1 MRKICFQLEI
11 FRLKNQDGEQRR
23 IQAKPVLPGA
33 NCDLTAA
40 TGGAAEPILFSYS
53 QTHEFFTSPSQSSRD
68 SCWLASSSHPPKYT
82 TLAPERS
89 PRPWRPRCLLP
100 FHPRGHS
107 SITECSSKPPGKYY
121 RSHFPSRSPAGKHF
135 KSCMTSNQ
143 QTQSLPICT
152 FCRTTIVLKSQITP
166 IISPP

>member
-1 MRKICFQLEI
+1 MEKKKNLFSARKCPIEYPK
-11 FRLKNQDGEQRR
+11 R
-23 IQAKPVLPGA
+23 GA
-33 NCDLTAA
+33 NRAPTAA
-40 TGGAAEPILFSYS
+40 TGAAAKPILFSHS
-53 QTHEFFTSPSQSSRD
+53 QTHEFFTSPRD
-68 SCWLASSSHPPKYT
+68 PCRLASSSHPPKHT

-89 PRPWRPRCLLP
+89 PRPRRPRCLLL

-121 RSHFPSRSPAGKHF
+121 RSHFPSRGPAGEHL

-152 FCRTTIVLKSQITP
+152 FCRTTIVLESQITP